1 MRQSKRAVPILI
13 EGSRDLLEEMGIVKD
28 LIFTHFIP
36 TIKDAPIKDAP
47 IKDAPNAAEL
57 ITTQSYKM
65 EAAAEVLELCTP
77 KAPKPNPKL
86 NWRSWSD
93 AHQKLLCLVLRNPI

>member
-36 TIKDAPIKDAP
+36 TIKDAP